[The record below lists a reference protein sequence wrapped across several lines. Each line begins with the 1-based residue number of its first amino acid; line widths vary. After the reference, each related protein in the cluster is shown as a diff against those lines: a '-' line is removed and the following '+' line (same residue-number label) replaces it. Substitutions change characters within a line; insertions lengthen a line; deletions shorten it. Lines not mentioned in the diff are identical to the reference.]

1 MFLKFWITKRSQLI
15 LENAIDMENPKG
27 DVTFE
32 NVCFSYNKSTPILN
46 NISFNVK
53 AGETV
58 ALVGETGAGKTTIV
72 NLLTRFYDADS
83 GKISIDNEPITNLKR
98 NSLRK

>member
-1 MFLKFWITKRSQLI
+1 MYVFHT
-15 LENAIDMENPKG
+15 
-27 DVTFE
+27 T
-32 NVCFSYNKSTPILN
+32 KSTPILK

-53 AGETV
+53 AGEVV

-83 GKISIDNEPITNLKR
+83 GKNFN
-98 NSLRK
+98 